1 MLMLLFYVGTER
13 YAIACSYVVEVVRLT
28 SLRTPQQL
36 PPPVVGMFKY
46 SNVIVP
52 VIDLCQLI
60 QGTPC
65 KTHLSTRIILVR
77 YQVSGQESPSI
88 LGVMAERV
96 TETIDSQDTEF
107 VDSGITVSDAPY
119 LGKIISD
126 RYGLIQQVKLD
137 RLLPDICHT

>member
-1 MLMLLFYVGTER
+1 MLLFYVGTER

-28 SLRTPQQL
+28 SLRTPKQL
-36 PPPVVGMFKY
+36 PPNVVGMFKY

-77 YQVSGQESPSI
+77 YQVLGQESPSI

-96 TETIDSQDTEF
+96 TETIDSQDTEL

-126 RYGLIQQVKLD
+126 HYGLIQQVKLD